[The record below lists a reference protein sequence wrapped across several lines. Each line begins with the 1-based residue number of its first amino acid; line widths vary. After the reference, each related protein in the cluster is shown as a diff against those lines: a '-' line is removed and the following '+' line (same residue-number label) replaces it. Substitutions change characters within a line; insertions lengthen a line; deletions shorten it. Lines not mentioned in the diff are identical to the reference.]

1 MSASL
6 AAAKRRRAPGAS
18 GPPGGGPPAPQQTRT
33 PAQPAQLNPNQAIMM
48 LADKLG
54 KLEVFARGN
63 LNGVEEK
70 FAEQDKFLMENLQNL
85 PDVNQINT
93 AFADLDARAS
103 SLESIVEELR
113 KEIRGLKNSKEE

>member
-1 MSASL
+1 
-6 AAAKRRRAPGAS
+6 
-18 GPPGGGPPAPQQTRT
+18 
-33 PAQPAQLNPNQAIMM
+33 
-48 LADKLG
+48 
-54 KLEVFARGN
+54 
-63 LNGVEEK
+63 EK